1 MAQETVAERQAQ
13 PTPEGTYRSVE
24 LDWLEQHQDEL
35 AARYAGEWLAV
46 DGPALVAHATT
57 LEEVV
62 RLARERGHPHPFIT
76 AVASEPIMRFVGHG
90 HHCL

>member
-1 MAQETVAERQAQ
+1 MAQETVPERQAR
-13 PTPEGTYRSVE
+13 PTPEGTYRSAE

-35 AARYAGEWLAV
+35 EARYAGEWVAI

-57 LEEVV
+57 LEAVV

-76 AVASEPIMRFVGHG
+76 AVSSEPITRFVGHG
-90 HHCL
+90 HRCL

>member
-1 MAQETVAERQAQ
+1 MAQETVAERQAR
-13 PTPEGTYRSVE
+13 PAPEGTYRSAE

-35 AARYAGEWLAV
+35 AARYAGEWLAI

-62 RLARERGHPHPFIT
+62 RLARERGHPEPLIT
-76 AVASEPIMRFVGHG
+76 AVPDKDEAVVGYYW
-90 HHCL
+90 

>member
-1 MAQETVAERQAQ
+1 MAGKTVPARPAW
-13 PTPEGTYRSVE
+13 PSPEGTYRSVE

-35 AARYAGEWLAV
+35 DARYAGEWLAI

-76 AVASEPIMRFVGHG
+76 AVSSEPIMRFVGHG